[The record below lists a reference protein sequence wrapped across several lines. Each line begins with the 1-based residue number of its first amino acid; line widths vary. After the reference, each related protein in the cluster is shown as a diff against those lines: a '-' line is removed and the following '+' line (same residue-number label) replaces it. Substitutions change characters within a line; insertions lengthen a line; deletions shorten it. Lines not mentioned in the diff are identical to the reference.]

1 MVVMLVG
8 LAVAIGIV
16 VLCVGG
22 ALALARRRQRARFQA
37 ARMRERSERR
47 RRALE
52 RQHLAAAASA
62 SFTARE
68 GSLQRLHRG
77 LSTRAVERI
86 APACIYMIAPEGRVH
101 FVPAK
106 KGAPAPEDAQG
117 EEEHPA
123 SSVDVDVSEAEEGP
137 IEVVLQVEDPGD
149 DESLGSEGSVVSLE
163 DREESCCICL
173 NEFQCGDLVRVL
185 PCDQRRK
192 HIFCL
197 ECIDQWLSTKAECP
211 ICKRTFTR
219 RTIRRG
225 RPFRSIEN

>member
-1 MVVMLVG
+1 M
-8 LAVAIGIV
+8 
-16 VLCVGG
+16 
-22 ALALARRRQRARFQA
+22 
-37 ARMRERSERR
+37 
-47 RRALE
+47 E
-52 RQHLAAAASA
+52 RQHLAAAASV

-68 GSLQRLHRG
+68 GTLQRLHRG

-86 APACIYMIAPEGRVH
+86 APACMYVVHEGRVQ

-106 KGAPAPEDAQG
+106 GGAPALESIEDALP

-123 SSVDVDVSEAEEGP
+123 SSVDVDVSEADEGP
-137 IEVVLQVEDPGD
+137 PEVVLQVGDPGD
-149 DESLGSEGSVVSLE
+149 DESAGSEESGVSLE

-185 PCDQRRK
+185 PCNQRRK

-197 ECIDQWLSTKAECP
+197 ECIDQWLSTKPECP

-219 RTIRRG
+219 RTTRRE
-225 RPFRSIEN
+225 RPLRSTGN